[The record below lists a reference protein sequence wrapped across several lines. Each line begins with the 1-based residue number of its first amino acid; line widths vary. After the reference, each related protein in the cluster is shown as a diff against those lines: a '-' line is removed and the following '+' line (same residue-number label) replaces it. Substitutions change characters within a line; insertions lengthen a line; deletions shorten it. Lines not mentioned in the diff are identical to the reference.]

1 MAAFSLPPYLTNA
14 AVDRALAVNGAFVW
28 GEGRLWSQLYE
39 TERMVYMEFHAEIR
53 NNVRVMPENTDFIP
67 NWATEPSERALQLIA
82 DGNGYH
88 LGPRGQITDGQWNA
102 MMDWLQDE
110 ETGDGEEDSDEESSG
125 EEDEGEENEGDESS
139 SESSEDENQVSPWP
153 SSDEE
158 DGEER
163 EWPRID
169 LTSNMEWL
177 PAAEIETIRVT
188 IN

>member
-1 MAAFSLPPYLTNA
+1 MAAFTLPPYLTDD
-14 AVDRALAVNGAFVW
+14 AVDRALAVNGAFDW

-53 NNVRVMPENTDFIP
+53 NNVRVMPENMDFIP

-82 DGNGYH
+82 DESGYH

-110 ETGDGEEDSDEESSG
+110 ETGDGEESDEESSG
-125 EEDEGEENEGDESS
+125 EESSGEESSGEESS

-158 DGEER
+158 EGEIR

-169 LTSNMEWL
+169 LMGNMEWL
-177 PAAEIETIRVT
+177 PAAEIETISVT

>member
-1 MAAFSLPPYLTNA
+1 MAAITLPPYLTDA
-14 AVDRALAVNGAFVW
+14 MISPRTEVNGEFDW

-39 TERMVYMEFHAEIR
+39 TERMVYMEFHSEIR

-82 DGNGYH
+82 DGSNYH
-88 LGPRGQITDGQWNA
+88 LGPRGQITNGQWNA

-110 ETGDGEEDSDEESSG
+110 ETGDGEESDE
-125 EEDEGEENEGDESS
+125 ESS

-158 DGEER
+158 DGEIR
-163 EWPRID
+163 EWGQIESAF
-169 LTSNMEWL
+169 TEWMNQSE
-177 PAAEIETIRVT
+177 PETISVT

>member
-1 MAAFSLPPYLTNA
+1 MAAFSLPPYLTDD
-14 AVDRALAVNGAFVW
+14 AVDRALAENGAFDW

-53 NNVRVMPENTDFIP
+53 NNVRVMPVNTDFIP
-67 NWATEPSERALQLIA
+67 NWATEPSERALRLMEEEEA
-82 DGNGYH
+82 YE

-102 MMDWLQDE
+102 MLDWLNDE
-110 ETGDGEEDSDEESSG
+110 ETGGDEEEEEEEESSG
-125 EEDEGEENEGDESS
+125 EEDEGEESS

-158 DGEER
+158 EGEIR

-169 LTSNMEWL
+169 LTSNMGWL
-177 PAAEIETIRVT
+177 PAPEIETIRVT